1 MLEAASGFATWIQ
14 APTNAQAPASTRSAG
29 DQEKNA
35 LEDMTFND
43 LNASIGAFFPRCQMR
58 IACRRPMSST

>member
-14 APTNAQAPASTRSAG
+14 APTNAEAPASTRSAG

-35 LEDMTFND
+35 LENMTSND
-43 LNASIGAFFPRCQMR
+43 LNASIGAFFSRCQMR
-58 IACRRPMSST
+58 IVSRRPTSPT

>member
-43 LNASIGAFFPRCQMR
+43 LNASIGAFFPRCQM
-58 IACRRPMSST
+58 